1 VVKRVIKSVK
11 PRSGELKDIVKIIRA
26 VAKIADDKKADYIK
40 ILDMRSRLI
49 ITDYFIIISARNTR
63 LTRRIQEEI
72 CIYLK
77 SKNLNAINISGLPEG
92 EWILIDYNDFVVH
105 IFTNEL
111 REYYGL
117 ERLWRDSAEIEWSE
131 VKPARPVK
139 PIKSAEPIK
148 SVKPV
153 RPGRTVK
160 NKSIKDKHI

>member
-1 VVKRVIKSVK
+1 VVKRVTKSIEPESK
-11 PRSGELKDIVKIIRA
+11 KSKDIIKIVKA
-26 VAKIADDKKADYIK
+26 VAKIADEKKADYIK

-49 ITDYFIIISARNTR
+49 ITDYFIIVSAKNTR

-77 SKNLNAINISGLPEG
+77 NKNLNAINISGLPEG
-92 EWILIDYNDFVVH
+92 GWILIDYSDFVIH

-117 ERLWRDSAEIEWSE
+117 ERLWRDSAEIEWGE
-131 VKPARPVK
+131 GKPIKPVK
-139 PIKSAEPIK
+139 PD
-148 SVKPV
+148 
-153 RPGRTVK
+153 RTVK